1 MVNNL
6 NKNKV
11 NKMKK
16 VLSLVTVAMLGLG
29 GVISGNAG
37 EINISS
43 GPADKSFIKMG
54 NNLVSAVGT
63 PTTKNIQSNGSIENI
78 ENLILGKANVGFV
91 FADTYKLK
99 LSQDPRAEKLKVLGV
114 LNKGCLYTVVRDG
127 GKIDD
132 DGDLETAGVK
142 VDPGLKGAGATTT
155 WEYLGNFDKDFKKPE
170 ILNIGGGD
178 PASLNALLFGTVD
191 AVLSMQTPSTENTLV
206 KDVLA
211 DKNLKFLPITDG
223 DFTDKLADGRPI
235 YTKEKITISKG
246 KWSDEKLETICT
258 DVLVLANDTLAAD
271 DFRLLS
277 AILYRNKAAIIGTK

>member
-1 MVNNL
+1 
-6 NKNKV
+6 
-11 NKMKK
+11 MKK
-16 VLSLVTVAMLGLG
+16 FLSLAVVAILGL
-29 GVISGNAG
+29 SAANAG
-37 EINISS
+37 DIIVSS

-63 PTTKNIQSNGSIENI
+63 PNIKNIQSNGSNENI

-91 FADTYKLK
+91 FADSYKLK
-99 LSQDPRAEKLKVLGV
+99 LAQDPRAEKLKVVGV
-114 LNKGCLYTVVRDG
+114 LNKGCLYTVVKDG

-142 VDPGLKGAGATTT
+142 VDPGIKGAGATTT
-155 WEYLGNFDKDFKKPE
+155 WDYLGNFDKDFKKPE
-170 ILNIGGGD
+170 IVNIGGGD

-211 DKNLKFLPITDG
+211 DKQLKFLPITDG

-246 KWSDEKLETICT
+246 KWSDDKLETICT
-258 DVLVLANDTLAAD
+258 DVLVLANDTLAAE

-277 AILYRNKAAIIGTK
+277 AILYRNKAAIIGSTK